1 MAMMSALA
9 VGVAVGVLTAY
20 LHQERGDQPVLAA
33 KSEQSSVNPAP
44 IAAPLAPTNLAPAK
58 SPAAPP
64 VEPPAAPP
72 VEPAGHAA
80 LPPGLPPQP
89 LGDEFKRALE
99 ENSKFKSEWDA
110 EVRDPVWAQAVED
123 AWRDLY
129 SGNAELM
136 AYGTPTL
143 ACKKTLCMLHMSASG
158 ISSKDLMMLGRQKS
172 TRPLTLPAGT
182 QLGAFSYVLGR
193 HQEEASE
200 YVLLSKYV
208 RTTEQP

>member
-44 IAAPLAPTNLAPAK
+44 IPAPLAPTNLAPAK
-58 SPAAPP
+58 PPAEPP
-64 VEPPAAPP
+64 VEPP
-72 VEPAGHAA
+72 VEPAGHEA
-80 LPPGLPPQP
+80 LPSGLPPQP

-99 ENSKFKSEWDA
+99 ENPMFKSEWDA

-123 AWRDLY
+123 AMRDLY
-129 SGNAELM
+129 GGNADLM
-136 AYGTPTL
+136 AYGTPTF
-143 ACKKTLCMLHMSASG
+143 ACKKTLCMVHMSASG
-158 ISSKDLMMLGRQKS
+158 ISSKDLMMLGRKKS

-182 QLGAFSYVLGR
+182 HVRAHSYVLGH
-193 HQEEASE
+193 HQEETSE
-200 YVLLSKYV
+200 YVVLLKYV